1 MKFKK
6 KINYILGLLNYKI
19 VNSLNYQKNINL
31 LHQNNQRIYYL
42 CFNLLCKYT
51 NNPLRLKINLKNSK
65 SQYLQDLFVLC
76 HLNFKKKG
84 YFVEIGAGDG
94 VHLSNTILLEKK
106 FKWNGIL
113 IEPLKSFFIKLKSR
127 RKAKIETDLCY
138 SISNKKLLF
147 REVLNTENSS
157 ALFSTIEPFFS
168 NDFHSKSRKIS
179 KAYKLNTISLNDLLI
194 KNNSPK
200 IIDYL
205 SIDTEGSEFEILK
218 TVNFK
223 KYKFRV
229 ITCEHNYS
237 NNRKKINKLLILN
250 GYKRVLEEIS
260 NVDDWYVY
268 NKIL

>member
-1 MKFKK
+1 MKKI
-6 KINYILGLLNYKI
+6 INYILGLFDIKI
-19 VNSLNYQKNINL
+19 VNNSSHQKNLSL
-31 LHQNNQRIYYL
+31 LQKTIKDNADLSFH
-42 CFNLLCKYT
+42 LLTKFSK
-51 NNPLRLKINLKNSK
+51 NSLKLKNEYKNSH

-127 RKAKIETDLCY
+127 RKAKIETDLVY

-157 ALFSTIEPFFS
+157 ALFSTIERYFS
-168 NDFHSKSRKIS
+168 NDFHSQSRKIS
-179 KAYKLNTISLNDLLI
+179 KTYKLNTISLNDLLI

-250 GYKRVLEEIS
+250 GYKRVLEEIL